1 MLAQSALSAI
11 PAYAM
16 QTSVLPATTC
26 DAIDRRIRNFVW
38 GSTSEE
44 RKMHLVSCE
53 RICRPKALSGLGLRQ
68 ARQLNHA
75 YMVKLAFIFFQQ
87 SDLLWVK
94 VHQANY
100 FKETISG
107 LQPRNLASKS
117 ALWRGMTKAWPD
129 MLRGS
134 RPGLCDGQN
143 TSFWLGR
150 WLDSGDKL
158 IDLVTSP
165 TELLNLDASISSFV
179 KESGDFRGRGDDTW
193 NWGEEPNGKFSIRSA
208 YRLTLELDLQTS
220 DPDWKCI
227 WRWRGPSRVQ
237 HFLWLAMHNKLRT
250 NSERK
255 CQHLTEISSC
265 PRCNLYEESVSH
277 ILRECHYSVGV

>member
-100 FKETISG
+100 FKETISEAI
-107 LQPRNLASKS
+107 LQITS
-117 ALWRGMTKAWPD
+117 T
-129 MLRGS
+129 LR
-134 RPGLCDGQN
+134 P
-143 TSFWLGR
+143 
-150 WLDSGDKL
+150 
-158 IDLVTSP
+158 V
-165 TELLNLDASISSFV
+165 
-179 KESGDFRGRGDDTW
+179 RGRGDDTW